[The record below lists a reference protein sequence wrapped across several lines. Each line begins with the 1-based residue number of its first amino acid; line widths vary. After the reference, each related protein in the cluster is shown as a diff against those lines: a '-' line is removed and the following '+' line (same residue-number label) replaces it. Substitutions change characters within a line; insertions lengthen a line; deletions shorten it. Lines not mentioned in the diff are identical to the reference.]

1 MNKQHALQNLLADL
15 IQLDLPGEIKVTGL
29 AVDSRLVKPGDLFF
43 AFQGQKVDSRPYI
56 ADALAKGAAAVVS
69 EGEVD
74 LPAQLKIVA
83 GKPIITIAHFM
94 PVMAAIAARF
104 YGDPTHQLKV
114 IGITGTNG
122 KTSCSQWLAQALT
135 KSGVPC
141 GVIGTLGWGLPGKL
155 QSLENTTPGP
165 VTLQA
170 LAAQL
175 LQNGAQALAME
186 VSSHALAQQRVSAV
200 HVDIAIFTNLTQDH
214 LDFHKDMATYAEAKR
229 QLFLTPGLQVA
240 ILNADD
246 PIGAKWA
253 NTLPPSV
260 AVYTYGLTEDTAL
273 VRATILRQ
281 DKIGLKVQFT
291 TPWGEGYLHSR
302 LLGRFNVSNLC
313 AVLTALCVIGFS
325 LSDALH
331 TLTEIASVPGRLECF
346 GGSDTKPL
354 VVVDFAHTPD
364 ALAQVL
370 QALREHSKGKL
381 WCVFGCGGDRD
392 SSKRPL
398 MGNIAEQ
405 LADHVILTQDNS
417 RSEAPQQIIAQIQK
431 GMQQPAQVE
440 YDRAKAIGLAI
451 SQAAVQDVVLI
462 AGKGHENYQEIA
474 GQRLPFSDT
483 LLVKAELAKR

>member
-1 MNKQHALQNLLADL
+1 MDKQQALQNLLAGL
-15 IQLDLPGEIKVTGL
+15 IQINLTDEIKVTGL

-43 AFQGQKVDSRPYI
+43 AFQGQKIDSRPYI
-56 ADALAKGAAAVVS
+56 ADALAKGAAAVVC
-69 EGEVD
+69 EAELD
-74 LPAQLKIVA
+74 LPAQLQMVA
-83 GKPIITIAHFM
+83 GKPVITIAHFM
-94 PVMAAIAARF
+94 KTMALIAARF
-104 YGDPTHQLKV
+104 YGDPTQKLKV

-135 KSGVPC
+135 KSGLPC
-141 GVIGTLGWGLPGKL
+141 GVMGTLGWGLPGKL
-155 QSLENTTPGP
+155 QSLANTTPGP
-165 VTLQA
+165 VTVQA
-170 LAAQL
+170 LAAEL
-175 LQNGAQALAME
+175 LQKGAQALAME

-200 HVDIAIFTNLTQDH
+200 HFDIGIFTNLTQDH

-240 ILNADD
+240 ILNIDD
-246 PIGAKWA
+246 PVGAQWA

-260 AVYTYGLTEDTAL
+260 AVYTYGLMNNAAM
-273 VRATILRQ
+273 VRATILQQ
-281 DKIGLKVQFT
+281 DKNGLKVQFT
-291 TPWGEGYLHSR
+291 TPWGEACLQTA

-313 AVLTALCVIGFS
+313 AVLTTLCVMDFS
-325 LSDALH
+325 LADALLA
-331 TLTEIASVPGRLECF
+331 LTGIASVPGRLECF
-346 GGSDTKPL
+346 GGSDKKPL

-370 QALREHSKGKL
+370 SALRDHSKGKL

-392 SSKRPL
+392 ASKRPL

-405 LADHVILTQDNS
+405 MADVVILTQDNS
-417 RSEAPQQIIAQIQK
+417 RSEDPHEIIAQIQA
-431 GMQQPAQVE
+431 GMQHPAPVE
-440 YDRAKAIGLAI
+440 IDRAKAISLAI
-451 SQAAVQDVVLI
+451 SQAAAEDVVLI